1 MIHRWI
7 AYLGALGAAVLFQI
21 FFRDYFST
29 FFLLLVLLLPLLS
42 LALSLPGLLRCT
54 VEAVPSALTVVRGEP
69 AQFRAVLRCPALLPL
84 ACLRVTLLVENQLTG
99 ACLTLRRDLR
109 GVAGGASFPV
119 EAPTS
124 HCGRLLC
131 TVRRARALDLLGLF
145 SLPVR
150 VQGRADLLVLP
161 VPAEAELP
169 PETAGAEQPG
179 RILRPRPGGGPGED
193 YELRDYRPG
202 DPMRSVH
209 WKLSS
214 KWDELIVRERSE
226 TPVPLPLLTLDRF
239 GPPEALDRLLDRLAG
254 LSRALLDIQRPHG
267 VLWLDR
273 DGQPQLRVVSDEKQ
287 FNDCLLD
294 LLGSFAPLRGPSL
307 EEHPELLRGPDGPV
321 FRIHVGQEGGNGHD

>member
-202 DPMRSVH
+202 DPMRQVH
-209 WKLSS
+209 WKLST
-214 KWDELIVRERSE
+214 KRADLVVREVLE
-226 TPVPLPLLTLDRF
+226 PVQAALLLCFDHF
-239 GPPEALDRLLDRLAG
+239 GPPEELDGVFDRLCA
-254 LSRALLDIQRPHG
+254 LSRRLTELERPHC
-267 VLWLDR
+267 VLWIHPSTGAVEQSPV
-273 DGQPQLRVVSDEKQ
+273 DGERT
-287 FNDCLLD
+287 LLAA
-294 LLGSFAPLRGPSL
+294 LAAAFAVPAPLRGPSVL
-307 EEHPELLRGPDGPV
+307 DAEQLPEGR
-321 FRIHVGQEGGNGHD
+321 RIYVTAQGVKGGEP